1 MRFTKTYLFFA
12 AILLC
17 WGFVACEGK
26 EETTSEENA
35 SFHEK
40 NAQKFSQKLEIPK
53 NRNVELLPEAKTATT
68 NWMAYLTTKNEIERL
83 ENFTFQEVVDNSNN
97 MLRSITEMQDS
108 IPEKFQE
115 TPIKAQLNVLLTKAH
130 LLSQE
135 AKRQQP
141 TAENI
146 QELSKDLYIAFGNLE
161 IQLNEVF
168 HKPLEDFE
176 FELDERN
183 KRQDS
188 LAKLKPDSIPNL
200 QLKKKK

>member
-1 MRFTKTYLFFA
+1 MRYTRTYLFLV
-12 AILLC
+12 AILFC
-17 WGFVACEGK
+17 WGFVACEDK
-26 EETTSEENA
+26 EEKTSEESA
-35 SFHEK
+35 SFQEK
-40 NAQKFSQKLEIPK
+40 NAQKFSQQLEIPSNK
-53 NRNVELLPEAKTATT
+53 NVELLPEAKTATA

-115 TPIKAQLNVLLTKAH
+115 TPIKARLNVLLTKAH

-141 TAENI
+141 TAEDI

-161 IQLNEVF
+161 VQLNEVF
-168 HKPLEDFE
+168 VKPLEE
-176 FELDERN
+176 LELDERIR
-183 KRQDS
+183 KQDS
-188 LAKLKPDSIPNL
+188 LANLKPDSIPNL
-200 QLKKKK
+200 KFKKKK